1 MAELDTSSGG
11 GKGGKVRS
19 KKQSTRVDLTAMVD
33 LAFLLITFFILT
45 TTLAKSKAMDIV
57 KPDKDEN
64 NKENRLE
71 LKASKTMTILL
82 GKQDKV
88 AWYMGEAGKTAPTFE
103 NLSQIDKSIIE
114 NRKVAEASGVKGD
127 FVVLVKP
134 TSSSTF
140 QNFVD
145 IMDELEIL
153 KVKVRQIDDDNIL
166 DNEKEAM
173 RAQGIL

>member
-1 MAELDTSSGG
+1 MAELNTG
-11 GKGGKVRS
+11 GKKA
-19 KKQSTRVDLTAMVD
+19 TPRVDMTPMVD
-33 LAFLLITFFILT
+33 LMFLLVTFFILT
-45 TTLAKSKAMDIV
+45 TSISTPQAMDIV
-57 KPDKDEN
+57 KPDKDDN
-64 NKENRLE
+64 NKDNRLE

-82 GKQDKV
+82 GKNDKV
-88 AWYMGEAGKTAPTFE
+88 AWYMGEAGATAPTFE
-103 NLSQIDKSIIE
+103 NLSQVEKSIIE
-114 NRKVAEASGVKGD
+114 NRKVADASGVKGE

-134 TSSSTF
+134 TSASNF
-140 QNFVD
+140 KNFVD